1 MTSSDRIKVGEVRA
15 NACATIEAIAS
26 DSEIIE
32 DSTLLHGHKIVLE
45 NHKIKLI
52 RGYNVDTRHGGCSYS
67 DYIYYKICQ
76 YFF

>member
-15 NACATIEAIAS
+15 NACATIDAIAS

-32 DSTLLHGHKIVLE
+32 DSTLLHAHKIVLE
-45 NHKIKLI
+45 NHKIKPI
-52 RGYNVDTRHGGCSYS
+52 RDYNVDTRHGGCSCS

-76 YFF
+76 YVF